1 MTLIAMLYS
10 LRYRNIL
17 HVCIYFLLDAT
28 SKIHCANMQ
37 LPQRCI
43 YLRVVFNVDTLSL
56 TARPQLNVQ
65 QLEERFVNNI
75 LNPVIFIKERDNY
88 KNPTL
93 PTSTRLVTMTI
104 LAEFSCQI
112 ILQKSLT
119 VSCMGPTRERRDKF
133 RSKPPPRSR
142 NTHKTTRNK
151 MQCFFM
157 DSQTFPEGNSS
168 SCQYILG

>member
-1 MTLIAMLYS
+1 MEPTTTALIAMLYS

-17 HVCIYFLLDAT
+17 HVCIDFLLDAT
-28 SKIHCANMQ
+28 SKSHCANMQ
-37 LPQRCI
+37 IPHRFI

-56 TARPQLNVQ
+56 TAC

-75 LNPVIFIKERDNY
+75 LNLVIFIKERDNY

-119 VSCMGPTRERRDKF
+119 VSCMGPTRKE
-133 RSKPPPRSR
+133 
-142 NTHKTTRNK
+142 
-151 MQCFFM
+151 
-157 DSQTFPEGNSS
+157 EG
-168 SCQYILG
+168 QI